1 MKKIASVKLAEY
13 RQNTAMLKEA
23 GFVDQD
29 IKFLKEAGFF
39 DKVKE
44 LGFGKATPKPEDI
57 YKTIANTIADLPAEQ
72 QAAELEKLSLKTKM
86 AVQALLEKYKKPE
99 PHILFG
105 PGQGSKHPDRQRAR
119 ELNKTVDLPDASPE
133 RARLLNSM

>member
-57 YKTIANTIADLPAEQ
+57 YKTIANTIADLPEEQ
-72 QAAELEKLSLKTKM
+72 QAAELEKLSIKTKM
-86 AVQALLEKYKKPE
+86 AVKALLAGMKKSE

-105 PGQGSKHPDRQRAR
+105 PGEGSRHTDRQRAR
-119 ELNKTVDLPDASPE
+119 ELNQVQDLPAAGPA
-133 RARLLNSM
+133 RARALNSM